1 MRLIMSTAKGAISEV
16 SNGADEVRGSICQ
29 RENSIVSSSS
39 FHGTGVRHTKVEH
52 EGSCGDLLDGEGSFG
67 LHGANL
73 LGRLLRGGDCG
84 REDVSIACG

>member
-1 MRLIMSTAKGAISEV
+1 MSTAKGAIPEV
-16 SNGADEVRGSICQ
+16 SKGADEARRSDE
-29 RENSIVSSSS
+29 RNRSFRSSS
-39 FHGTGVRHTKVEH
+39 FHGAGARHTEVEH

>member
-16 SNGADEVRGSICQ
+16 SNDVDEAEEASWVVKSI
-29 RENSIVSSSS
+29 IV
-39 FHGTGVRHTKVEH
+39 FFVPWRRHTEIEH

-73 LGRLLRGGDCG
+73 LGRLLRGGDW
-84 REDVSIACG
+84 A